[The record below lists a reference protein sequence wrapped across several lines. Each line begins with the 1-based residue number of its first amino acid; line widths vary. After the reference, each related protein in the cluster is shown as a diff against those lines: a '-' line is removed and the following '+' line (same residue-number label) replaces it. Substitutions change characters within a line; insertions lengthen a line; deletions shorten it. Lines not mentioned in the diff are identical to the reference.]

1 MSEQI
6 SENKKVNKQC
16 CNHVFYVYQNRRK
29 WSNWD
34 EPSELMLGIL
44 LESAEKNKKVDTGTI
59 AQSSIEYL
67 MMFLRYAV

>member
-1 MSEQI
+1 M
-6 SENKKVNKQC
+6 
-16 CNHVFYVYQNRRK
+16 
-29 WSNWD
+29 
-34 EPSELMLGIL
+34 MLGIL

>member
-1 MSEQI
+1 MIKLWKQI
-6 SENKKVNKQC
+6 SEQC
-16 CNHVFYVYQNRRK
+16 CDYVFYVFQNRRK
-29 WSNWD
+29 WNNWD